1 MKKKHFIV
9 LSFAAVLVVC
19 TAAGAKHA
27 DLAGSWYTE
36 SSEDLKAE
44 LEGYLEKASP
54 DPVEGEILGG
64 IVPHAGFRYSGPVA
78 AYVYRALQERK
89 IDKVIVVGFTHR
101 KYLPEKVS
109 VFTDGVFV
117 TPLGRAR
124 IDRELAGKLIEA
136 SPFIQDIPQAFA
148 SENSVEME
156 IPFIQAALKDPE
168 LVLIAIGDQKRKTLR
183 EVSDALY
190 GVLRTEKNFVILAS
204 TDMCHYLPYD
214 EARTKDMN
222 TMDVIK
228 KFDPELFYAES
239 MKADDNTRLCGFGAV
254 YTVMDVCRRLGAEKV
269 QVLKYE
275 NSGDTSGMKNKVVGY
290 MSAVFVKP
298 LASSLEPRALKEK
311 AQEGDMFSLEQ
322 KKELLK
328 MARNTIAHY
337 LKTGESPDIVVED
350 MDLQAEMG
358 AFVTLHKKGQLR
370 GCIGHMVATGP
381 LYLTVRD
388 MAIAAAT
395 GDPRFPAM
403 RLTELDEVDIEI
415 SVLSPMRKV
424 DDPNEIEMGKHGV
437 MVKRG
442 WKSGVYLPQVAD
454 ETGWSRDQFM
464 NSLCSQK
471 AGIPA
476 DSWKTGEAEI
486 YVYTAE
492 VFGEKELSKE

>member
-1 MKKKHFIV
+1 
-9 LSFAAVLVVC
+9 
-19 TAAGAKHA
+19 
-27 DLAGSWYTE
+27 
-36 SSEDLKAE
+36 
-44 LEGYLEKASP
+44 
-54 DPVEGEILGG
+54 
-64 IVPHAGFRYSGPVA
+64 
-78 AYVYRALQERK
+78 
-89 IDKVIVVGFTHR
+89 
-101 KYLPEKVS
+101 
-109 VFTDGVFV
+109 
-117 TPLGRAR
+117 
-124 IDRELAGKLIEA
+124 
-136 SPFIQDIPQAFA
+136 
-148 SENSVEME
+148 
-156 IPFIQAALKDPE
+156 
-168 LVLIAIGDQKRKTLR
+168 
-183 EVSDALY
+183 
-190 GVLRTEKNFVILAS
+190 
-204 TDMCHYLPYD
+204 
-214 EARTKDMN
+214 
-222 TMDVIK
+222 
-228 KFDPELFYAES
+228 
-239 MKADDNTRLCGFGAV
+239 
-254 YTVMDVCRRLGAEKV
+254 
-269 QVLKYE
+269 
-275 NSGDTSGMKNKVVGY
+275 
-290 MSAVFVKP
+290 
-298 LASSLEPRALKEK
+298 
-311 AQEGDMFSLEQ
+311 MFSLEQ

-403 RLTELDEVDIEI
+403 RLTELDDVDIEI